1 MNTDDTNLRKI
12 IEKKSKYKSRR
23 IMREYPS
30 TLPPPANPNVKSNF
44 ILDAVNG
51 ALDFIFNGKID
62 FKKDDNGI
70 HLKIDKDPNK

>member
-1 MNTDDTNLRKI
+1 MNTNKEEKRNI
-12 IEKKSKYKSRR
+12 IERKSKDKARR

-44 ILDAVNG
+44 VLDAIDG

-62 FKKDDNGI
+62 FKKDENGI